1 MGGILP
7 PSQGTYEDS
16 VSEILPDWHYV
27 CVCVSACVHVVG
39 KGVPK

>member
-16 VSEILPDWHYV
+16 VSEILPDWY
-27 CVCVSACVHVVG
+27 CVCVFACVHVVG
-39 KGVPK
+39 KGVPE